1 MPKAHTKH
9 AKLATISAVI
19 VAVAAFHLF
28 PYRDLI
34 LVVGGPLMQM
44 RLFPNDPSTQIKGC
58 QMLAGIAG
66 SSPPAK
72 VPLMWLG
79 GMDACARAVRRFP
92 SDKSLQ
98 GSCLNCLGMM
108 SLFSRKTSVYAGTLG
123 APQLTV
129 QAMRTHNMAMG
140 GTLGCFNDF
149 CPENR
154 VRMRLAGGVK
164 LMLEQCG
171 VNGTHYWDAKAQ
183 LMTWCGF
190 SSFHDKDNLA
200 EFRELGG
207 IESSVQIMKDHPK
220 SYRVR
225 EEVLMSTKG
234 TAAKAAYRIALVEA
248 GFLDILLQS
257 LKEDSGDPQIVALG
271 FESLRLFVESNES
284 VRMTV
289 ARMGF
294 AEEALA
300 ALQVHSSALLNTRAG
315 HDKQHVYGTFNDEM
329 YNVPGA
335 ATGVLSAL
343 VLAGAELQEH
353 LLDAGVVDQLATSM
367 AVTRGRV
374 PEQRTWF
381 GSCATLEVL
390 RRDGRA
396 NASLASQMDQVF
408 SSSRCSTMAGQR
420 PPVAQNFVWEP

>member
-44 RLFPNDPSTQIKGC
+44 RLFPNDPSTQLKGC
-58 QMLAGIAG
+58 ALLGDIGG
-66 SSPPAK
+66 SSPPSK

-92 SDKSLQ
+92 LDKSLQ
-98 GSCLNCLGMM
+98 GSCLNCLGSI
-108 SLFSRKTSVYAGTLG
+108 SLFNPETSVYAGTLG

-129 QAMRTHNMAMG
+129 QAMRTHNMALG

-149 CPENR
+149 NFENR

-164 LMLEQCG
+164 LMLEQSG
-171 VNGTHYWDAKAQ
+171 VNGTLYWDAGAQ
-183 LMTWCGF
+183 FSNWCGF
-190 SSFHDKDNLA
+190 SSYHDKGSYA
-200 EFRELGG
+200 EFRDLGG
-207 IESSVQIMKDHPK
+207 IESIIQVMKDHGK

-225 EEVLMSTKG
+225 EEILQCTKG
-234 TAAKAAYRIALVEA
+234 MAGMAVYRVALVEA
-248 GFLDILLQS
+248 GFLEILLQS
-257 LKEDSGDPQIVALG
+257 FKEDSADPQVVALG
-271 FESLRLFVESNES
+271 FDTLRMLVETNET
-284 VRMTV
+284 VRMTAV
-289 ARMGF
+289 RMGF
-294 AEEALA
+294 AEAALA